1 MERVPPGHDP
11 QQSHRGEPL
20 RINPAYVIQGMKM
33 VQDVKPGG
41 VFMINCQWSDEEL
54 AHHLNADAKK
64 YIADNNIQLYTINAI
79 DKAKKGLRPR
89 DNVVAC
95 ADKGSPMTVPVKI
108 LSVLTGLSL
117 AGSVQARIWTND
129 RGATVVA
136 VLVAVRDAEVDL
148 KLQDGRI
155 VAVPKNV
162 FSGADQAYILEWVK
176 SGGTLPDTD
185 VGAENPPAQGASGG
199 RYVESYVGSILATF
213 AIGASAGYGWNGMF
227 LPLAIAVV
235 GVICSLIGSF
245 MIKTGDKASQRE
257 LLKSMR
263 TGTYFAAALCAVLCI
278 PRRKFF

>member
-1 MERVPPGHDP
+1 
-11 QQSHRGEPL
+11 
-20 RINPAYVIQGMKM
+20 
-33 VQDVKPGG
+33 
-41 VFMINCQWSDEEL
+41 
-54 AHHLNADAKK
+54 
-64 YIADNNIQLYTINAI
+64 
-79 DKAKKGLRPR
+79 
-89 DNVVAC
+89 
-95 ADKGSPMTVPVKI
+95 MTVPVKI

-199 RYVESYVGSILATF
+199 RYV
-213 AIGASAGYGWNGMF
+213 
-227 LPLAIAVV
+227 PL
-235 GVICSLIGSF
+235 
-245 MIKTGDKASQRE
+245 
-257 LLKSMR
+257 
-263 TGTYFAAALCAVLCI
+263 
-278 PRRKFF
+278 